1 MVTSFSLLLDSW
13 YTMQV
18 FMTKR
23 SGMVAKDWSDMIN
36 TVNRQL
42 ETELQESTE
51 QKVRLCYQCK
61 KCSAGC
67 PVAFAMDLL
76 PHEAM
81 KMVQYG
87 QESRLLK
94 CSTIWLCASCET
106 CSTRCPN
113 EIDIARVMDGLRRMS
128 LDAGAAS
135 QPEIPLFHKSFLN
148 GIRLLGKTNESVL
161 MGQYKPLS
169 GVHMFDDLGLG
180 AVMVAKGKIK
190 ILPHFVRDRKSVRRI
205 FNKTKKGK

>member
-1 MVTSFSLLLDSW
+1 
-13 YTMQV
+13 
-18 FMTKR
+18 MTKR

-113 EIDIARVMDGLRRMS
+113 EIDIARVMDGLR
-128 LDAGAAS
+128 G
-135 QPEIPLFHKSFLN
+135 
-148 GIRLLGKTNESVL
+148 L